1 MRPPFVGAHPS
12 NLMSEAT
19 RNRKAPLR
27 KPKVSL
33 PARDAVPVFN
43 DKPGLL
49 AAIQRLRGAEI
60 QAAKD
65 YQLALSTQ
73 DVDLIARK
81 KKDWCDLIEQLR
93 KVEQSN
99 PDIEKANAQTL
110 TVDTV
115 ERETGRMCNAF
126 RVALEAIPRSL
137 PQKLIGAD
145 EVAIQEILAQAVNEA
160 LGQLH
165 TKEWIVNK

>member
-1 MRPPFVGAHPS
+1 MAPPFVGAHSS
-12 NLMSEAT
+12 NVMSETT
-19 RNRKAPLR
+19 RNKKAPLR
-27 KPKVSL
+27 KPKVNL
-33 PARDAVPVFN
+33 PARDAVPIFD

-73 DVDLIARK
+73 DADLIARK

-99 PDIEKANAQTL
+99 PDIEKANAQSL
-110 TVDTV
+110 PVGDV

-137 PQKLIGAD
+137 PQKLVGAD
-145 EVAIQEILAQAVNEA
+145 EVAIQEILAQAVNDA

-165 TKEWIVNK
+165 TKEWTVNK